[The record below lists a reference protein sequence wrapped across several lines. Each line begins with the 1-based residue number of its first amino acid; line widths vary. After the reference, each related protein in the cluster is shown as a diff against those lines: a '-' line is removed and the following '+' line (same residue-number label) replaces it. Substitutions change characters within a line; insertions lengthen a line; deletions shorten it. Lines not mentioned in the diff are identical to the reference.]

1 MKASFL
7 FLAFLGCMA
16 LFAHTASAG
25 QVLDEQALRE
35 AVTERVNMILAERGQ
50 ESIVPVDAVT
60 VEKVQPVQVRGI
72 SLYAVKLSLNA
83 GGSAN
88 GIFTEPEEM
97 IVLTDASGTVQFGM
111 VTDIASGD
119 DVAMVQAAA
128 LTKMYFPSHL
138 AKPYLAGTGQKEVT
152 LVTDP
157 FCPYCRQALTFLTE
171 RLSLVANLKL
181 VHLPLAM
188 HPGAEAAAWV
198 MEFAREEATE
208 LYRQVVG
215 FAYAGL
221 QTPAAADGTGLQGD
235 AAQKHVI
242 RQFIEQFPTLAK
254 QPADSFL
261 YYLKGKYEPQDIST
275 RKILQKLRITGTP
288 AVIIDGQAVHGF
300 DPKELDARL
309 GKK

>member
-16 LFAHTASAG
+16 LFSHTASAA
-25 QVLDEQALRE
+25 QEVDEQALRA

-50 ESIVPVDAVT
+50 GSMIPVEAVT

-72 SLYAVKLSLNA
+72 SLYAVKLSLKA
-83 GGSAN
+83 SGSAK
-88 GIFTEPEEM
+88 GIFPEPEEM
-97 IVLTDASGTVQFGM
+97 VVLTDASGTVQFGM
-111 VTDIASGD
+111 VTDIATGD

-128 LTKMYFPSHL
+128 LTRTEFPVHL
-138 AKPYLAGTGQKEVT
+138 AKPYLTGTGQKEVT

-171 RLSLVANLKL
+171 RLSRIANLKL

-198 MEFAREEATE
+198 MEFAREEAKD
-208 LYRQVVG
+208 LYQQVVG
-215 FAYAGL
+215 FAYSGL
-221 QTPAAADGTGLQGD
+221 QTPADADGTGLQGD

-254 QPADSFL
+254 QPADAFL

-309 GKK
+309 GK